1 MLHRPTRSTLV
12 DWGVPTAV
20 ALLLLGPALRP
31 GLLVNLDLILT
42 PHLDTPSGFWG
53 LGPELPRRLPLW
65 VPISWLSSIIPAT
78 FSGKVLMLVLLV
90 LTWVGMMRLTARLA
104 DHTVTGEVR
113 RWVLHSAGA
122 LYALSPFVLTRVAV
136 GHFNVTLPHAVLP
149 WVLPVLLRPGRRL
162 SSTFLAAFALGLAG
176 HFGGSVAIVVVAVGV
191 VSGFVAGERDR
202 WWQALVVAVA
212 AQSAWLVP
220 GLVVSATNDVQMA
233 GGAAFPTDA
242 ASMPGLLRLSAGGG
256 FWNTYYQVAGRGTL
270 LAIAGL
276 VLLVFAIVGT
286 RAIATP
292 WRGPLLA
299 IGFIGWFV
307 AAASAIPGLDG
318 VWVWTNDHL
327 LGGVWREGHR
337 LLTLHLVWLAPAASL
352 GALRL
357 YRACIAKPAAVWFAG
372 PAAIAPLA
380 IAVALALPGVW
391 GIGGQLHADAEPD
404 SWSEARAT
412 IDDDPGTVL
421 ALPWYQYF
429 NLSISGGRVRRV
441 LNPLPLY
448 LGGDVVASS
457 DNGLQEGVK
466 ETGDPREPTAAAIVG
481 ELRDGAPI
489 AEQLGDLGVRW
500 VVLLKT
506 VHLEDY
512 VTLADDPGLRP
523 VIDAD
528 DLALYEVVDWP
539 GSARTASG
547 RAVGVSTFGQA
558 VATADDASAFTWSRA
573 GSGGW
578 RRGLDAVP
586 ITPDGRLAVPS
597 GGGVLWNVGA
607 VPALGAQIVTF
618 GVAGL
623 LIGRRWTIR
632 RRGFVLDDQDK

>member
-1 MLHRPTRSTLV
+1 MLRRPSRSTVV

-20 ALLLLGPALRP
+20 ALLILGPALRP
-31 GLLVNLDLILT
+31 GLLFNLDLILT

-65 VPISWLSSIIPAT
+65 VPISWLSTIVPAT
-78 FSGKVLMLVLLV
+78 LTGKLMMVALFVV
-90 LTWVGMMRLTARLA
+90 PWVGMMRLTARFA
-104 DHTVTGEVR
+104 DHSVTGEVR

-122 LYALSPFVLTRVAV
+122 LYAVSPFVLTRVAV

-176 HFGGSVAIVVVAVGV
+176 HFGGSVAVVLVAVGIV
-191 VSGFVAGERDR
+191 NGFITGSGER
-202 WWQALVVAVA
+202 WWQAFLVAVA

-220 GLVVSATNDVQMA
+220 GLVVTATNDVQMA

-270 LAIAGL
+270 LAVAGL
-276 VLLVFAIVGT
+276 LLLVLAIVGT

-292 WRGPLLA
+292 WRGPLVA
-299 IGFIGWFV
+299 VGCIGWFV
-307 AAASAIPGLDG
+307 AAASAIPGIDG

-337 LLTLHLVWLAPAASL
+337 MLTLHLVWLAPAVSL

-380 IAVALALPGVW
+380 IAVALALPGIW
-391 GIGGQLHADAEPD
+391 GIGGQLQADAEPA
-404 SWSEARAT
+404 SWKRARSMVH
-412 IDDDPGTVL
+412 DEQGTVL

-429 NLSISGGRVRRV
+429 NLSVSGGPVRRV

-448 LGGDVVASS
+448 LGGDVLSS
-457 DNGLQEGVK
+457 SNNGLQRGVK
-466 ETGDPREPTAAAIVG
+466 ETGDPREPTAAAIVDD
-481 ELRDGAPI
+481 LRDGAPV
-489 AEQLGDLGVRW
+489 AERLADLGIRW

-506 VHLEDY
+506 VHLDDY
-512 VTLADDPGLRP
+512 LTLADDPGLRSA
-523 VIDAD
+523 VDAD
-528 DLALYEVVDWP
+528 DLALYEVIDWP
-539 GSARTASG
+539 GSTLTASG
-547 RAVGVSTFGQA
+547 RAVDISTLGPAFARAKDG
-558 VATADDASAFTWSRA
+558 SAFTWSRA

-578 RRGLDAVP
+578 RRGLDTVP
-586 ITPDGRLAVPS
+586 ITPDGRLAVPA
-597 GGGVLWNVGA
+597 GDGAVWNVGA
-607 VPALGAQIVTF
+607 LPAVAAQLVTF
-618 GVAGL
+618 GLATAL
-623 LIGRRWTIR
+623 ALRRWRSHKTES
-632 RRGFVLDDQDK
+632 VLDDQDR